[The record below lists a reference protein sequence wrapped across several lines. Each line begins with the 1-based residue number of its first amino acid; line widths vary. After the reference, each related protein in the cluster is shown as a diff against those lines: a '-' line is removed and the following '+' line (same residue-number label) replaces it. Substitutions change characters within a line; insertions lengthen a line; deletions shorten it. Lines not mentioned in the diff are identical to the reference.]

1 MDVHRIVGQRAYG
14 WAVVFLTSAY
24 LNAGAQIVPKSQGKS
39 EGPNRTI
46 EADPET
52 AARRQ
57 EALLYVR
64 GLAKRFQSF
73 QDRPVAVRALTSL
86 ASVVCKYDA
95 TTAEGLYWKAFRTLD
110 KIENLPIAESLE
122 LGEESYGRLRS
133 VIVSQAAKCD
143 GELARKIN
151 DAGTKGESDEQ
162 AQQVAASALRAALSL
177 REEDARQAARFA
189 GDVAVNSFALR
200 PVHLTQFVMFLVQL
214 RTQSEAEADSLFLQ
228 ALGQAAARPVGV
240 AEALSILGNYPFTH
254 PGTKSPDE
262 DSLRVTFIGNSNIY
276 ILSKIRSTIPLGV
289 TRAYLTTAVQLLL
302 LPVADPG
309 ERASRYGLAYQ
320 LLPMARE
327 FAPELAPLLE
337 QRMQELSSALP
348 EELTQ
353 RTVPER
359 LGGKTTQKSTEEV
372 VGEIDETLDVER
384 REELRYRAFVS
395 HWLGKQFTK
404 AREIAQEMD
413 SRDLRRQALTLAGFG
428 EAHEALEKGET
439 EKGLQLT
446 TDLAPGVKR
455 ALLYLVVAAGYVK
468 KGESDR
474 ASDILRLSLEDTARV
489 HYAHRPYLLLAVSK
503 VATSVDERWAISILQ
518 QAVDALNDMDHRE
531 RIAEGTGDGD
541 SPRNSSSQGVH
552 SYDGVEIRVNSLG
565 VWETFGR
572 DRNKSYLYRFFR
584 VSSGRVRLGGSLAGC
599 KTASYTARFWASK
612 VPGKSCEWS
621 CAEPTAKSTSSS
633 NTTSKSAGR
642 AANAAPCAHSTII
655 SPNAAG
661 VTSTPVSTARSC
673 TPGRRAA
680 TAPSTGRASC
690 DCPGPRLPA
699 ASPRCLKLSRS
710 RG

>member
-1 MDVHRIVGQRAYG
+1 MDVHRILGQRAYG

-57 EALLYVR
+57 EALLYVQ
-64 GLAKRFQSF
+64 GLAKRFQTF

-151 DAGTKGESDEQ
+151 DAGTKGESDER

-177 REEDARQAARFA
+177 REEDAQQAARLA
-189 GDVAVNSFALR
+189 GDVAGNSFALR

-214 RTQSEAEADSLFLQ
+214 RPQSEAEADSLFLQ
-228 ALGQAAARPVGV
+228 ALGQAAARPAGV

-276 ILSKIRSTIPLGV
+276 ILSKNRSTIPLGV
-289 TRAYLTTAVQLLL
+289 TRAYLTAAVQLLL

-348 EELTQ
+348 EKLTQ
-353 RTVPER
+353 DTVPER
-359 LGGKTTQKSTEEV
+359 LGGKTTGKSTEEM

-384 REELRYRAFVS
+384 REELRYFAFTS
-395 HWLGKQFTK
+395 YWIAGQFAE
-404 AREIAQEMD
+404 AREIAQQMD
-413 SRDLRRQALTLAGFG
+413 DRDLRRQALTLVDFG
-428 EAHEALEKGET
+428 EALETLREGDRET
-439 EKGLQLT
+439 ALQLT
-446 TDLAPGVKR
+446 ADLPPGVKR
-455 ALLYLVVAAGYVK
+455 ALLYLGVAAEHVK
-468 KGESDR
+468 EGESDR
-474 ASDILRLSLEDTARV
+474 ALDALRLSLEDTGRV
-489 HYAHRPYLLLAVSK
+489 DLRHRPYLLLAMSK
-503 VATSVDERWAISILQ
+503 VAASVDQQWAVTILQ

-531 RIAEGTGDGD
+531 KGTHGAGPGSWSRD
-541 SPRNSSSQGVH
+541 SRPRGVPAPE
-552 SYDGVEIRVNSLG
+552 GVEIRATSNGFNMVF
-565 VWETFGR
+565 EFG
-572 DRNKSYLYRFFR
+572 DRRSSFYLRI
-584 VSSGRVRLGGSLAGC
+584 
-599 KTASYTARFWASK
+599 
-612 VPGKSCEWS
+612 P
-621 CAEPTAKSTSSS
+621 
-633 NTTSKSAGR
+633 
-642 AANAAPCAHSTII
+642 
-655 SPNAAG
+655 G
-661 VTSTPVSTARSC
+661 VTGYDLPNV
-673 TPGRRAA
+673 
-680 TAPSTGRASC
+680 
-690 DCPGPRLPA
+690 LPA
-699 ASPRCLKLSRS
+699 FASADAEQVEAIVSGLHSERRLALGLAHAAEARLQKAFDNRKGSQ
-710 RG
+710 G